1 MHEAVKCESVEREDV
16 CQMSPPSAREPVRS
30 NLNKI
35 LQPIGTKGFYM
46 INLRW
51 SPSIWLGAVA
61 LVLVACSP
69 QKEPAGKMISDIQD
83 AVNAAPDAAKYVPDQ
98 LADVQQKLGG
108 LKADYDKQD
117 YKGVVQAAPP
127 VLTEAQGLEGAATA
141 KRDLIA
147 RGFKDQWSALANV
160 VPGNAASIQ
169 SRIDFLSKKENKKLA
184 SGVDLAEARSGL
196 SDAEARWTKAQDTY
210 GQGNLE
216 EAVTIAKTVQ
226 GKLTALA
233 ASMKLN
239 LNEPAAVTDTSM

>member
-1 MHEAVKCESVEREDV
+1 
-16 CQMSPPSAREPVRS
+16 
-30 NLNKI
+30 
-35 LQPIGTKGFYM
+35 M

>member
-1 MHEAVKCESVEREDV
+1 MTS
-16 CQMSPPSAREPVRS
+16 
-30 NLNKI
+30 
-35 LQPIGTKGFYM
+35 
-46 INLRW
+46 LRAN
-51 SPSIWLGAVA
+51 SRLGLGAFA

-83 AVNAAPDAAKYVPDQ
+83 AVNSAPDAAQYVPDQ
-98 LADVQQKLGG
+98 LAGVQQKLGT
-108 LKADYDKQD
+108 LKATYDKKD
-117 YKGVVQAAPP
+117 YPAVVKDGPP
-127 VLTEAQGLEGAATA
+127 VLSEAQGLESAATA

-147 RGFKDQWSALANV
+147 RGFKDQWAALANV
-160 VPGNAASIQ
+160 VPGNASSIQ

-184 SGVDLAEARSGL
+184 SGVDLSEARSGL

-226 GKLTALA
+226 GKLSALA

>member
-1 MHEAVKCESVEREDV
+1 MIYSR
-16 CQMSPPSAREPVRS
+16 PS
-30 NLNKI
+30 
-35 LQPIGTKGFYM
+35 
-46 INLRW
+46 LRV
-51 SPSIWLGAVA
+51 WLGAVA

-69 QKEPAGKMISDIQD
+69 QKEPAGKMISDIQAALD
-83 AVNAAPDAAKYVPDQ
+83 AAPDAAQYVPDQ
-98 LADVQQKLGG
+98 RADVEGKLGS
-108 LKADYDKQD
+108 LKADYAKKD
-117 YKGVVQAAPP
+117 YKAVVQDGPS
-127 VLTEAQGLEGAATA
+127 VLSAAQGLETAAAA

-147 RGFKDQWSALANV
+147 RGFKDQWSAFANT
-160 VPGNAASIQ
+160 VPGNAGAIQ

-184 SGVDLAEARSGL
+184 SGVDLSEARSSL

-239 LNEPAAVTDTSM
+239 LNQPAAVTDTSQ